1 MWCWCHYT
9 GAPKLVE
16 KLSEHNIEFQFVPI
30 NIKNKQANKTPP
42 PKKQAE
48 QIKQPS
54 DKKTKQKS
62 WNSSF

>member
-30 NIKNKQANKTPP
+30 NIKNKQA
-42 PKKQAE
+42 E

-54 DKKTKQKS
+54 DKKNKTKILEQ
-62 WNSSF
+62 

>member
-42 PKKQAE
+42 KKQAE

>member
-42 PKKQAE
+42 Q
-48 QIKQPS
+48 
-54 DKKTKQKS
+54 KTSRTNKTA
-62 WNSSF
+62 

>member
-30 NIKNKQANKTPP
+30 NIKNKQANKKPP
-42 PKKQAE
+42 PQ
-48 QIKQPS
+48 
-54 DKKTKQKS
+54 KTSRTNKTA
-62 WNSSF
+62 

>member
-30 NIKNKQANKTPP
+30 NIKTNKQTKPP